1 VLSVS
6 CLPACPKTIIS
17 KAPVHLHTCMHLPA
31 VWHGLLPLF
40 SRLQL
45 KMSEV
50 WEDPLWRRYM
60 ATHEAGH
67 AVTALK
73 SGQDIGE
80 IVIGPSGGY
89 SLKYLPKKLRFYHSF
104 SALGGY
110 FSTALYDREGHE
122 KWANWEDLED
132 DLKQFNAGRMGAT
145 FRLARKEVLWTLRE
159 NKEMVISLANRLLKY
174 HTVNAET
181 PEV

>member
-1 VLSVS
+1 
-6 CLPACPKTIIS
+6 
-17 KAPVHLHTCMHLPA
+17 
-31 VWHGLLPLF
+31 
-40 SRLQL
+40 
-45 KMSEV
+45 
-50 WEDPLWRRYM
+50 M

-67 AVTALK
+67 AVVALL

-80 IVIGPSGGY
+80 IVIGPEGGY
-89 SLKYLPKKLRFYHSF
+89 CLKYFPKKVRFYHSF

-122 KWANWEDLED
+122 KWANWEHLKD

-145 FRLARKEVLWTLRE
+145 FRLARKEVLWILRE
-159 NKEMVISLANRLLKY
+159 NEEMVISLVNRLLKY
-174 HTVNAET
+174 NTVNSKT